1 MIEEKSLRLK
11 SHRRSEVYVKVA
23 FEVQQ
28 WVVAKSCGEDAS
40 SAPEFRI
47 KDHVLPAEEP
57 LRRNRGSEQ
66 IPAVTLGIC
75 WAVSGC
81 LGCRGR
87 MGACES
93 ATLSSRFSGHNHPV
107 TLKPNP
113 EREQARLQKSS
124 PTYPSLTAFPQNWQE
139 EGSSSY
145 SHSSLKLI
153 HPWSP
158 ISLPPLFK

>member
-1 MIEEKSLRLK
+1 M
-11 SHRRSEVYVKVA
+11 
-23 FEVQQ
+23 
-28 WVVAKSCGEDAS
+28 VAKSFGEDTL
-40 SAPEFRI
+40 SAPDFRI
-47 KDHVLPAEEP
+47 KDHVLPGEEP
-57 LRRNRGSEQ
+57 LRQDRGSEQ

-93 ATLSSRFSGHNHPV
+93 TTLSSCFSGHNHPV

-113 EREQARLQKSS
+113 ERKQARLQKSS
-124 PTYPSLTAFPQNWQE
+124 HTYSSLTSFPQNWQE

-145 SHSSLKLI
+145 SHSSLELI
-153 HPWSP
+153 HLWYP